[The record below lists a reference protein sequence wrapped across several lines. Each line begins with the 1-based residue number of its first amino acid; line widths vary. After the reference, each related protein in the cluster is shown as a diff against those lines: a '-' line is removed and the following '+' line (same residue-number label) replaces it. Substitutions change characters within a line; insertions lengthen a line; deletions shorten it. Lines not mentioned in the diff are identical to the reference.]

1 MPPKKSTSTKK
12 VKDTSN
18 DLTPRQWDNRYQINF
33 WRSRM
38 AFYASVGDT
47 LAEANARLHMNYH
60 IESQADIDANAQ
72 NELAQLM
79 RKKGES

>member
-1 MPPKKSTSTKK
+1 MPPKKSTKK
-12 VKDTSN
+12 VDTSN
-18 DLTPRQWDNRYQINF
+18 DLTPRQYDNRWQINF

-47 LAEANARLHMNYH
+47 LAEANARYYLTYH

-79 RKKGES
+79 RKKGEQ

>member
-1 MPPKKSTSTKK
+1 MPPKKDTKKK
-12 VKDTSN
+12 VKDGN
-18 DLTPRQWDNRYQINF
+18 DLTPRQWDNRYQIDF
-33 WRSRM
+33 WRERM

-47 LAEANARLHMNYH
+47 LAEANARHHLEWH

-79 RKKGES
+79 RKKGEQ